1 MQFLLPLF
9 NAYLQKVK
17 PGQWG
22 SGLSLAAGILR
33 RPENFHWAHSW
44 FITYEFCAFES
55 IRDSRSG
62 SGQFPCHKRLNS
74 AISGGSITHP
84 SCTSQLYSHPVKY
97 LSGTAASCSLQPVQ
111 WDLQWNAACK
121 HPNFSI
127 WIWTALNSVVAN
139 VISLCDLGS
148 RL

>member
-17 PGQWG
+17 LRQRG
-22 SGLSLAAGILR
+22 SDLSLAAGILR

-74 AISGGSITHP
+74 AISGGSITHT
-84 SCTSQLYSHPVKY
+84 SCTSQLYAHPVKY
-97 LSGTAASCSLQPVQ
+97 LSGKAASCSSLFSEVYSGTLHVNIQTFPFGFEPCWTLWLQM
-111 WDLQWNAACK
+111 W
-121 HPNFSI
+121 F
-127 WIWTALNSVVAN
+127 
-139 VISLCDLGS
+139 LCVTS
-148 RL
+148 SPAY